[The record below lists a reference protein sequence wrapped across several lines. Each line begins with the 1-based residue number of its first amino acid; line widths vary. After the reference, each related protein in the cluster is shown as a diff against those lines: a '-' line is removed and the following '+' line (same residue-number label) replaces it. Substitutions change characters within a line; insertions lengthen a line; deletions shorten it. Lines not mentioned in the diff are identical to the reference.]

1 MANGRRAPD
10 PDRLLVARISGIV
23 KRHAHWRKPTESEI
37 AAEVVELCEVAGDR
51 PDLLAEEAGML
62 IGASV
67 GELDE
72 PRSRAAAQLCIAAGA
87 DESLIPKWI
96 EEGRGRAEAAVQR
109 PSPAYAA
116 ALVATP
122 ARGKRAVYTAAFSSS
137 LITSAAV
144 ESSSSKIFTY
154 RVVVVRSPW
163 PSRCRTRCR
172 STPWSISHDACVCR
186 TW

>member
-1 MANGRRAPD
+1 M
-10 PDRLLVARISGIV
+10 S
-23 KRHAHWRKPTESEI
+23 T
-37 AAEVVELCEVAGDR
+37 
-51 PDLLAEEAGML
+51 
-62 IGASV
+62 GASRLSPKSSRQSPSFV
-67 GELDE
+67 RWPATVQFAGRGGGHLDWRQRGGTQPAE
-72 PRSRAAAQLCIAAGA
+72 TEGCSCVSAAGA

-122 ARGKRAVYTAAFSSS
+122 ARGKPAVYTAAFSSS

-144 ESSSSKIFTY
+144 ESSSSKIFTC
-154 RVVVVRSPW
+154 RVVVVRSLW